1 MIFTFKLS
9 NKSQV
14 TISAD
19 SILQAFD
26 EIKKRYPQYQISLV
40 EQSKRVLEQKNLSDV

>member
-1 MIFTFKLS
+1 MMFTFKLS

-19 SILQAFD
+19 SILAAF
-26 EIKKRYPQYQISLV
+26 EEVKKRYPQYQIALI
-40 EQSKRVLEQKNLSDV
+40 EQSKRVTEQKNLTDV